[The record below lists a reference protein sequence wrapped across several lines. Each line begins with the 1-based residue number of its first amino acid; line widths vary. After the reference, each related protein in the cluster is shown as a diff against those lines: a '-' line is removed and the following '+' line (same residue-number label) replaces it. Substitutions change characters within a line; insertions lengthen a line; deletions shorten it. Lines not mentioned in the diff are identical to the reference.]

1 MDQKLYPQDAVQ
13 KYMDDNF
20 LFNDVKLKK
29 YFDRNEQRDLGK
41 FRDRVSRV
49 HKDKNFEKMVY
60 VVITDSIRDIIL
72 DTVGDL
78 TKVLDPSGDLIISGG
93 EAFNLYMDFKNR
105 IITSDI
111 DAKFVLR
118 VPSNKTYFGKLQA
131 IKLILWNELGQIA
144 KRLDKIIKNRIMR
157 MQKEHPKL
165 FKYMGIGFKNTGP
178 YVTRRYS
185 LIKKKKTRVDEKPN
199 KSDVFIDVEL
209 FALDLNLRYYD
220 PESGKIE
227 DKTLGGILDIPF
239 MRPKEFGFEV
249 ALDKRKGMTY
259 RNPVNGKL
267 TTDKNI
273 NVASREFLINDIYLM
288 SKLKLRP
295 NKKEKDVKRMIKL
308 ARLLGVR
315 ATTADSIDTIYKR
328 VQPKLSPIPRGYK
341 ENRKVS
347 ISAAKNVN
355 PYKYQKYTTSPSK
368 DRLSKQIV
376 HGLRTDLKNTKINGF
391 SRTSG
396 NKRFDLNKL
405 IWVNNNKNKYVKD
418 EANLRPNT
426 AREFNLNNVN
436 MSKILYGYNPE
447 RNKNVSKT
455 IIKGSAAIPFVG
467 LKK

>member
-1 MDQKLYPQDAVQ
+1 MDQTIYSQDVIQ
-13 KYMDDNF
+13 KYIDEYL
-20 LFNDVKLKK
+20 LFKDVKLKK

-41 FRDRVSRV
+41 FRDRVSRF

-78 TKVLDPSGDLIISGG
+78 TKILDPSGDLIVSGG
-93 EAFNLYMDFKNR
+93 EAFNLYMDLKNR

-111 DAKFVLR
+111 DAKFVPR

-131 IKLILWNELGQIA
+131 IKLILWDELGKTA
-144 KRLDKIIKNRIMR
+144 KRLDKIIKNRIAR
-157 MQKEHPKL
+157 IQKEHPKL

-209 FALDLNLRYYD
+209 FALDLNLRYYS

-227 DKTLGGILDIPF
+227 DMTLGGILDIPF
-239 MRPKEFGFEV
+239 MRPKQFGFEV

-259 RNPVNGKL
+259 RNPINGKL
-267 TTDKNI
+267 TTNKNI
-273 NVASREFLINDIYLM
+273 NIASKEFLINDIYLM

-295 NKKEKDVKRMIKL
+295 DKKEKDLKRLIKL
-308 ARLLGVR
+308 ARLLGVK
-315 ATTADSIDTIYKR
+315 ATTADTIDTIYKR
-328 VQPKLSPIPRGYK
+328 VQPKLSPIPKSYK

-347 ISAAKNVN
+347 ISAARSVN
-355 PYKYQKYTTSPSK
+355 PFKYQKYTSKPSK

-376 HGLRTDLKNTKINGF
+376 HGLRTTTNTNVNGF
-391 SRTSG
+391 TNSSG
-396 NKRFDLNKL
+396 NKRFDINKL
-405 IWVNNNKNKYVKD
+405 VWVNDNRNKYVKN
-418 EANLRPNT
+418 EVNLRPNT
-426 AREFNLNNVN
+426 AREFNLNNLN
-436 MSKILYGYNPE
+436 MSKVLYGYNPE
-447 RNKNVSKT
+447 RNKNVPKA
-455 IIKGSAAIPFVG
+455 IIKGAAAIPFVG